1 MRCQA
6 LTQSLVLFVIADSQ
20 SKTAHTRL
28 FVLCQV
34 LASLLPKK
42 TKKHN
47 SESLI
52 FKKKKE
58 KKQRYHR
65 LSSVLHNPLHVVVF
79 CEWVG
84 LPLTV
89 QDAEWVVGSYHSS
102 LIQR

>member
-20 SKTAHTRL
+20 SKTAHTRM

-47 SESLI
+47 SECLI
-52 FKKKKE
+52 
-58 KKQRYHR
+58 
-65 LSSVLHNPLHVVVF
+65 L
-79 CEWVG
+79 
-84 LPLTV
+84 
-89 QDAEWVVGSYHSS
+89 
-102 LIQR
+102 